1 MNTQTATVTAINPA
15 LEIESTNAPI
25 INVNNTSAMVLSGDS
40 MEKMLKFSEMMAT
53 SKITIPKH
61 LQGNAGDCFAIVM
74 QAMQWG
80 MNPFAVAQKTHLV
93 NGILGYEAQ
102 LVNAVINSR
111 APITTRLNY
120 EWFGD
125 WSKVNGK
132 TSNADDVGV
141 IVSATMRGESEPRT
155 LSVSMAQVGNVRNSP
170 LWVNDP
176 RQQLAYLATKRW
188 SRLYCPDVILGVY
201 TADEFEQEPPRDVTP
216 QPAVSKT
223 ASIRDKVAAKKQG
236 QVIDQVEAVKPTH
249 DCPALEKAVSAI
261 EIAETVE
268 DLATLAKGFA
278 SLGLTEAEQKQINV
292 LYKTKKQALIDAAN
306 QPSPEDIAAFEAQ
319 EAERLAAMEQ

>member
-1 MNTQTATVTAINPA
+1 MNTKTQTANVMQLSPAIEHEAKPLATIQN
-15 LEIESTNAPI
+15 ST
-25 INVNNTSAMVLSGDS
+25 SSLVLDGDS
-40 MEKMLKFSEMMAT
+40 MEKMSNFALMMSK
-53 SKITIPKH
+53 SKITVPKH
-61 LQGNAGDCFAIVM
+61 LQGNEGDCFAIVM

-93 NGILGYEAQ
+93 NGVLGYEAQ

-132 TSNADDVGV
+132 TSNSDDVGV
-141 IVSATMRGESEPRT
+141 IVSATMKGETEPRT

-201 TADEFEQEPPRDVTP
+201 TSDEFEEASEPKDVTP
-216 QPAVSKT
+216 KESKT
-223 ASIRDKVAAKKQG
+223 ASIRDKVAAKKEAAKPKP
-236 QVIDQVEAVKPTH
+236 QVIDAEPTPPQ
-249 DCPALEKAVSAI
+249 DDAAFNDAIQNLEQSQTIDELKAHGKK
-261 EIAETVE
+261 IAES
-268 DLATLAKGFA
+268 GF
-278 SLGLTEAEQKQINV
+278 TEAQIAELTV
-292 LYKTKKQALIDAAN
+292 AYKARLKELQ
-306 QPSPEDIAAFEAQ
+306 DIAAFEAQ

>member
-1 MNTQTATVTAINPA
+1 MNTKTATVTALNPT
-15 LEIESTNAPI
+15 LDIEENNAPLV
-25 INVNNTSAMVLSGDS
+25 NANNTSAMVLNGDS
-40 MEKMLKFSEMMAT
+40 MDKMLKFSQMMAT

-132 TSNADDVGV
+132 TSNSDDIGV

-155 LSVSMAQVGNVRNSP
+155 LSISMAQVGTVRNSP

-201 TADEFEQEPPRDVTP
+201 TADEFEDAQQKDVTP
-216 QPAVSKT
+216 KSGVSKT

-236 QVIDQVEAVKPTH
+236 QVIEQPITRVNDV
-249 DCPALEKAVSAI
+249 PALEKAVSAI
-261 EIAETVE
+261 EIAETVD
-268 DLATLAKGFA
+268 DLAQLAKGFA
-278 SLGLTEAEQKQINV
+278 NLGLTEAEQKQINV
-292 LYKTKKQALIDAAN
+292 LYKTKKQTLIDAAN

-319 EAERLAAMEQ
+319 EAKRFAEQGLI

>member
-15 LEIESTNAPI
+15 LEIESTNAPMV
-25 INVNNTSAMVLSGDS
+25 NVNNTSAMVLNGDS
-40 MEKMLKFSEMMAT
+40 MDKMLKFSQMMAT

-61 LQGNAGDCFAIVM
+61 LQGNTGDCFAIVM

-93 NGILGYEAQ
+93 NGVLGYEAQ

-125 WSKVNGK
+125 WSNVNGK
-132 TSNADDVGV
+132 DNKSNDIGV
-141 IVSATMRGESEPRT
+141 IVSATMKGESEPRT

-216 QPAVSKT
+216 KPTVSKT
-223 ASIRDKVAAKKQG
+223 ASIRDKVAAKKQA
-236 QVIDQVEAVKPTH
+236 QVIDAEPAIVEEDNTAFES
-249 DCPALEKAVSAI
+249 ALHSLEQSQTIDELKAHGKK
-261 EIAETVE
+261 IAES
-268 DLATLAKGFA
+268 GF
-278 SLGLTEAEQKQINV
+278 TEAQIAE
-292 LYKTKKQALIDAAN
+292 LTIAYKAKLKELQ
-306 QPSPEDIAAFEAQ
+306 DIAAFEAQ
-319 EAERLAAMEQ
+319 EAERLASME

>member
-1 MNTQTATVTAINPA
+1 MNARTATVTALNPQLDFEETA
-15 LEIESTNAPI
+15 APLV
-25 INVNNTSAMVLSGDS
+25 NVNNTSAMVLNGDS
-40 MEKMLKFSEMMAT
+40 MDKMLKFSQMMAT

-93 NGILGYEAQ
+93 NGVLGYEAQ

-141 IVSATMRGESEPRT
+141 IVSATMKGETEPRT

-216 QPAVSKT
+216 KPTVSKT
-223 ASIRDKVAAKKQG
+223 ASIRDKVAAKKQA
-236 QVIDQVEAVKPTH
+236 QVIDAEPTIVEDDNAAVEA
-249 DCPALEKAVSAI
+249 ALQNLEQSQTIDELKAHGK
-261 EIAETVE
+261 EIAES
-268 DLATLAKGFA
+268 GF
-278 SLGLTEAEQKQINV
+278 TEAQIADLTV
-292 LYKTKKQALIDAAN
+292 AYKARLKELQ
-306 QPSPEDIAAFEAQ
+306 DIAAFEAQ
-319 EAERLAAMEQ
+319 EAERLAAMEHY

>member
-1 MNTQTATVTAINPA
+1 MNTQTATVTAINPTFEA
-15 LEIESTNAPI
+15 EYEEVKASPLV
-25 INVNNTSAMVLSGDS
+25 NVNNTSAMVLNGDS
-40 MEKMLKFSEMMAT
+40 MEKMLKFSQMMAT

-61 LQGNAGDCFAIVM
+61 LQGNTGDCFAIVM

-93 NGILGYEAQ
+93 NGVLGYEAQ

-141 IVSATMRGESEPRT
+141 IVSATMKGETEPRT

-201 TADEFEQEPPRDVTP
+201 TADEFEDTEPKDVTP
-216 QPAVSKT
+216 QPKTSKT
-223 ASIRDKVAAKKQG
+223 ASIRDKVAAKK
-236 QVIDQVEAVKPTH
+236 EAVKPKPQVIDAEPTPPQDDTAFNDAVQSLEQSQTIDELKTH
-249 DCPALEKAVSAI
+249 GKK
-261 EIAETVE
+261 IAES
-268 DLATLAKGFA
+268 GF
-278 SLGLTEAEQKQINV
+278 TEAQIAD
-292 LYKTKKQALIDAAN
+292 LTIAYKAKLKELQDV
-306 QPSPEDIAAFEAQ
+306 AAFEAQ

>member
-1 MNTQTATVTAINPA
+1 MNTQTATVTAINPS
-15 LEIESTNAPI
+15 LEIESTNAPLV
-25 INVNNTSAMVLSGDS
+25 NVNNTSAMVLNGDS
-40 MEKMLKFSEMMAT
+40 MEKMLKFSQMMAT

-61 LQGNAGDCFAIVM
+61 LQGNTGDCFAIVM

-93 NGILGYEAQ
+93 NGVLGYEAQ

-141 IVSATMRGESEPRT
+141 IVSATMKGETEPRV

-188 SRLYCPDVILGVY
+188 SRLFCPDVILGVY
-201 TADEFEQEPPRDVTP
+201 TADEVEDFEPKDVTP
-216 QPAVSKT
+216 QPTTSKT
-223 ASIRDKVAAKKQG
+223 ASIRDKVAAKKG
-236 QVIDQVEAVKPTH
+236 QVIDQTNTRTNDV
-249 DCPALEKAVSAI
+249 PALEKAVAAI
-261 EIAETVE
+261 EVAETVE
-268 DLATLAKGFA
+268 DLAQLAKGFA
-278 SLGLTEAEQKQINV
+278 NLGLTEAEQKQINV
-292 LYKTKKQALIDAAN
+292 LYKTKKQDLLDAEQQAN
-306 QPSPEDIAAFEAQ
+306 IAAFEAQ
-319 EAERLAAMEQ
+319 EAERLANQ

>member
-1 MNTQTATVTAINPA
+1 MNTKTATVTALNPA
-15 LEIESTNAPI
+15 LDIEENNAPLV
-25 INVNNTSAMVLSGDS
+25 NANNTSAMVLNGDS
-40 MEKMLKFSEMMAT
+40 MDKMLKFSQMMAT

-61 LQGNAGDCFAIVM
+61 LQGNVGDCFAIVM

-93 NGILGYEAQ
+93 NGVLGYEAQ

-132 TSNADDVGV
+132 TSNSDDVGV
-141 IVSATMRGESEPRT
+141 IVSATMKGESEPRT
-155 LSVSMAQVGNVRNSP
+155 LSVSMAQVGTVRNSP

-201 TADEFEQEPPRDVTP
+201 TADEFEDAQPKDVTP
-216 QPAVSKT
+216 KSGVSKT

-236 QVIDQVEAVKPTH
+236 QVIEQPITRVNDV
-249 DCPALEKAVSAI
+249 PALEKAVSAI
-261 EIAETVE
+261 EIAETVD
-268 DLATLAKGFA
+268 DLAQLAKGFA
-278 SLGLTEAEQKQINV
+278 NLGLTEAEQKQINV
-292 LYKTKKQALIDAAN
+292 LYKTKKQTLIDAAN

-319 EAERLAAMEQ
+319 EAKRFAEQGLI

>member
-1 MNTQTATVTAINPA
+1 MNTKTATVTALNPQ
-15 LEIESTNAPI
+15 LDIEETAAPLV
-25 INVNNTSAMVLSGDS
+25 NVNNTSAMVLNGDS
-40 MEKMLKFSEMMAT
+40 MDKMLKFSQMMAT

-93 NGILGYEAQ
+93 NGVLGYEAQ

-141 IVSATMRGESEPRT
+141 IVSATMKGETEPRT

-170 LWVNDP
+170 LWANDP

-201 TADEFEQEPPRDVTP
+201 TSDEFEEASEPKDVTP
-216 QPAVSKT
+216 KESKT
-223 ASIRDKVAAKKQG
+223 ASIRDKVAAKKEAAKPKP
-236 QVIDQVEAVKPTH
+236 QVIDAEPTPQDDAAFNDAVQS
-249 DCPALEKAVSAI
+249 LEQSQTIDELKAHGKK
-261 EIAETVE
+261 IAES
-268 DLATLAKGFA
+268 GF
-278 SLGLTEAEQKQINV
+278 TEAQIADLTV
-292 LYKTKKQALIDAAN
+292 AYKARLKELQDV
-306 QPSPEDIAAFEAQ
+306 AAFEAQ

>member
-1 MNTQTATVTAINPA
+1 
-15 LEIESTNAPI
+15 
-25 INVNNTSAMVLSGDS
+25 
-40 MEKMLKFSEMMAT
+40 
-53 SKITIPKH
+53 
-61 LQGNAGDCFAIVM
+61 
-74 QAMQWG
+74 
-80 MNPFAVAQKTHLV
+80 PFAVAQKTHLV
-93 NGILGYEAQ
+93 NGVLGYEAQ

-141 IVSATMRGESEPRT
+141 IVSATMKGETEPRV

-201 TADEFEQEPPRDVTP
+201 TADEVEDFEPKDVTP
-216 QPAVSKT
+216 QPTTSKT
-223 ASIRDKVAAKKQG
+223 ASIRDKVAAKKEATKPKP
-236 QVIDQVEAVKPTH
+236 QVIDAEPAPQDDAAFNDAVQS
-249 DCPALEKAVSAI
+249 LEQSQTIDELKAHGKK
-261 EIAETVE
+261 IAES
-268 DLATLAKGFA
+268 GF
-278 SLGLTEAEQKQINV
+278 TEAQIAD
-292 LYKTKKQALIDAAN
+292 LTIAYKAKLKELQ
-306 QPSPEDIAAFEAQ
+306 DIAAFEAQ
-319 EAERLAAMEQ
+319 EAQRLAELE

>member
-15 LEIESTNAPI
+15 LEIESTNAPLV
-25 INVNNTSAMVLSGDS
+25 NVNNTSAMVLNGDS
-40 MEKMLKFSEMMAT
+40 MEKMLKFSQMMAT

-93 NGILGYEAQ
+93 NGVLGYEAQ

-141 IVSATMRGESEPRT
+141 IVSATMKGETEPRV

-201 TADEFEQEPPRDVTP
+201 TADEFEDTEPKDVTP
-216 QPAVSKT
+216 QPTTSKT
-223 ASIRDKVAAKKQG
+223 ASIRDKVAAKKG
-236 QVIDQVEAVKPTH
+236 QVIDQAHTRTNDV
-249 DCPALEKAVSAI
+249 PALEKAVAAI
-261 EIAETVE
+261 EVAETVE
-268 DLATLAKGFA
+268 DLAQLAKGLA
-278 SLGLTEAEQKQINV
+278 NLGLTEAEQKQINV

-319 EAERLAAMEQ
+319 EAQRLAEQE

>member
-1 MNTQTATVTAINPA
+1 MNTQTATVMQFSPTVEAENNSPMV
-15 LEIESTNAPI
+15 
-25 INVNNTSAMVLSGDS
+25 NVNNTSAMVLSGDS

-93 NGILGYEAQ
+93 NGVLGYEAQ

-132 TSNADDVGV
+132 TSNSDDVGV
-141 IVSATMRGESEPRT
+141 VVSATMRGESEPRT
-155 LSVSMAQVGNVRNSP
+155 LSISMAQVGTVRNSP

-201 TADEFEQEPPRDVTP
+201 TADEAEDFEPKDVTP
-216 QPAVSKT
+216 QQPLTSKT
-223 ASIRDKVAAKKQG
+223 ASVRDKVAAKKQG
-236 QVIDQVEAVKPTH
+236 QVIEQPITRVNDV
-249 DCPALEKAVSAI
+249 PALEKAVAAI

-268 DLATLAKGFA
+268 DLAQLAKGFA
-278 SLGLTEAEQKQINV
+278 DLGLTEAEQKQINV
-292 LYKTKKQALIDAAN
+292 LYKTKKQALIDAAT

-319 EAERLAAMEQ
+319 EAERLANQ

>member
-15 LEIESTNAPI
+15 LEIESTNAPLV
-25 INVNNTSAMVLSGDS
+25 NVNNTSAMVLNGDS
-40 MEKMLKFSEMMAT
+40 MEKMLKFSQMMAT

-93 NGILGYEAQ
+93 NGVLGYEAQ

-125 WSKVNGK
+125 WSKVTGK
-132 TSNADDVGV
+132 TSNDADVGV
-141 IVSATMRGESEPRT
+141 IVSATMKGETEPRE

-201 TADEFEQEPPRDVTP
+201 TADEVEDFEPKDVTP
-216 QPAVSKT
+216 QPTTSKT
-223 ASIRDKVAAKKQG
+223 ASIRDKVAAKKEATKPKP
-236 QVIDQVEAVKPTH
+236 QVIDAEPTPQ
-249 DCPALEKAVSAI
+249 DDTAFNAAMQSLKQSQTIDELKAHGKK
-261 EIAETVE
+261 IAESGFTEPQIADLTV
-268 DLATLAKGFA
+268 AYKAK
-278 SLGLTEAEQKQINV
+278 LKELQDV
-292 LYKTKKQALIDAAN
+292 
-306 QPSPEDIAAFEAQ
+306 AAFEA
-319 EAERLAAMEQ
+319 ARG

>member
-15 LEIESTNAPI
+15 LEIESTNAPMV
-25 INVNNTSAMVLSGDS
+25 NVNNTSAMVLNGDS
-40 MEKMLKFSEMMAT
+40 MDKMLKFSQMMAT

-93 NGILGYEAQ
+93 NGVLGYEAQ

-132 TSNADDVGV
+132 ADNSTDVGV
-141 IVSATMRGESEPRT
+141 IVSAVMKGEIEPRE
-155 LSVSMAQVGNVRNSP
+155 LSISMAQVGKVRNSP
-170 LWVNDP
+170 LWESDP

-201 TADEFEQEPPRDVTP
+201 TADEFEEIEPKDVTP
-216 QPAVSKT
+216 KATVSKT
-223 ASIRDKVAAKKQG
+223 ASIREKVAAKKG
-236 QVIDQVEAVKPTH
+236 QVIDQSTNETGQDDNAKEEALKS
-249 DCPALEKAVSAI
+249 LEESQTIDELKANGKK
-261 EIAETVE
+261 IAESGFSE
-268 DLATLAKGFA
+268 QQIADLTIAYKAK
-278 SLGLTEAEQKQINV
+278 LKELQ
-292 LYKTKKQALIDAAN
+292 
-306 QPSPEDIAAFEAQ
+306 DIAAFEAQ
-319 EAERLAAMEQ
+319 EAQRLAAMEQ

>member
-1 MNTQTATVTAINPA
+1 
-15 LEIESTNAPI
+15 
-25 INVNNTSAMVLSGDS
+25 MVLNGDS
-40 MEKMLKFSEMMAT
+40 MDKMLKFSQMMAT

-61 LQGNAGDCFAIVM
+61 LQGNTGDCFAIVM

-93 NGILGYEAQ
+93 NGVLGYEAQ

-125 WSKVNGK
+125 WSNVNGK

-141 IVSATMRGESEPRT
+141 IVSATMQGESEPRT

-201 TADEFEQEPPRDVTP
+201 TADEFEEASEPKDVT
-216 QPAVSKT
+216 
-223 ASIRDKVAAKKQG
+223 
-236 QVIDQVEAVKPTH
+236 
-249 DCPALEKAVSAI
+249 
-261 EIAETVE
+261 
-268 DLATLAKGFA
+268 
-278 SLGLTEAEQKQINV
+278 
-292 LYKTKKQALIDAAN
+292 
-306 QPSPEDIAAFEAQ
+306 
-319 EAERLAAMEQ
+319 

>member
-1 MNTQTATVTAINPA
+1 MNTQTATVTAINPTFEA
-15 LEIESTNAPI
+15 EYEEVKASPLV
-25 INVNNTSAMVLSGDS
+25 NVNNTSAMVLNGDS
-40 MEKMLKFSEMMAT
+40 MDKMLKFSQMMAT

-93 NGILGYEAQ
+93 NGVLGYEAQ

-132 TSNADDVGV
+132 TSNSDDVGV
-141 IVSATMRGESEPRT
+141 IVSATMKGETEPRT

-216 QPAVSKT
+216 KPTVSKT
-223 ASIRDKVAAKKQG
+223 ASIRDKVAAKKQA
-236 QVIDQVEAVKPTH
+236 QVIDAEPTIVEDDNAAVEA
-249 DCPALEKAVSAI
+249 ALQNLEQSQTIDELKAHGK
-261 EIAETVE
+261 EIAES
-268 DLATLAKGFA
+268 GF
-278 SLGLTEAEQKQINV
+278 TEAQIADLTV
-292 LYKTKKQALIDAAN
+292 AYKARLKELQ
-306 QPSPEDIAAFEAQ
+306 DIAAFEAQ
-319 EAERLAAMEQ
+319 EAERLAAMEHY

>member
-15 LEIESTNAPI
+15 LEIESTNAPMV
-25 INVNNTSAMVLSGDS
+25 NVNNTSAMVLNGDS
-40 MEKMLKFSEMMAT
+40 MDKMLKFSQMMAT

-93 NGILGYEAQ
+93 NGVLGYEAQ

-132 TSNADDVGV
+132 ADNSTNVGV
-141 IVSATMRGESEPRT
+141 IVSAVMKGEIEPRE
-155 LSVSMAQVGNVRNSP
+155 LSISMAQVGKVRNSP
-170 LWVNDP
+170 LWESDP

-201 TADEFEQEPPRDVTP
+201 TADEFEEIEPKDVTP
-216 QPAVSKT
+216 QPTTSKT
-223 ASIRDKVAAKKQG
+223 ASIRDKVAAKK
-236 QVIDQVEAVKPTH
+236 EAVKPKPQVIDAEPTPPQ
-249 DCPALEKAVSAI
+249 DDAAFNDAMQSLEQSQTIDELKANGKK
-261 EIAETVE
+261 IAEGGFSENQIAELTV
-268 DLATLAKGFA
+268 AYKAK
-278 SLGLTEAEQKQINV
+278 LKELQ
-292 LYKTKKQALIDAAN
+292 
-306 QPSPEDIAAFEAQ
+306 DIAAFEAQ
-319 EAERLAAMEQ
+319 EAQRLAAMEQ

>member
-1 MNTQTATVTAINPA
+1 MNARTATVTALNPQLDFEETA
-15 LEIESTNAPI
+15 APLV
-25 INVNNTSAMVLSGDS
+25 NVNNTSAMVLNGDS
-40 MEKMLKFSEMMAT
+40 MDKMLKFSQMMAT

-93 NGILGYEAQ
+93 NGVLGYEAQ

-141 IVSATMRGESEPRT
+141 IVSATMKGETEPRT

-216 QPAVSKT
+216 KPTVSKT
-223 ASIRDKVAAKKQG
+223 ASIRDKVAAKKQA
-236 QVIDQVEAVKPTH
+236 QVIDAEPTIVEDDNAAVEA
-249 DCPALEKAVSAI
+249 ALQNLEQSQTIDELKAHGK
-261 EIAETVE
+261 EIAES
-268 DLATLAKGFA
+268 GFTEA
-278 SLGLTEAEQKQINV
+278 QIAGLTVA
-292 LYKTKKQALIDAAN
+292 YKARLKELQ
-306 QPSPEDIAAFEAQ
+306 DIAAFEAQ
-319 EAERLAAMEQ
+319 EAERLAAMEHY

>member
-1 MNTQTATVTAINPA
+1 MNTKTATVTAINPS
-15 LEIESTNAPI
+15 LEIESTNAPLV
-25 INVNNTSAMVLSGDS
+25 NVNNTSAMVLNGDS
-40 MEKMLKFSEMMAT
+40 MEKMLKFSQMMAT

-93 NGILGYEAQ
+93 NGVLGYEAQ

-141 IVSATMRGESEPRT
+141 IVSATMKGETEPRV

-201 TADEFEQEPPRDVTP
+201 TADEFEDAP
-216 QPAVSKT
+216 QPTTSKT
-223 ASIRDKVAAKKQG
+223 ASIRDKVAAKKEATKPKP
-236 QVIDQVEAVKPTH
+236 QVIDAEHTPLQDDAAFNDAVQN
-249 DCPALEKAVSAI
+249 LEQSQTIDELKAHGKK
-261 EIAETVE
+261 IAES
-268 DLATLAKGFA
+268 GF
-278 SLGLTEAEQKQINV
+278 TEAQIADLTV
-292 LYKTKKQALIDAAN
+292 AYKARLKELQY
-306 QPSPEDIAAFEAQ
+306 IAAF
-319 EAERLAAMEQ
+319 

>member
-1 MNTQTATVTAINPA
+1 MNTATITPIAKSIELETA
-15 LEIESTNAPI
+15 NAPL
-25 INVNNTSAMVLSGDS
+25 VNAANTTALVLDGNS
-40 MEKMLKFSEMMAT
+40 MDKMMTFAQMMST

-80 MNPFAVAQKTHLV
+80 MNPFSVAQKTHLV
-93 NGILGYEAQ
+93 NGVLGYEAQ

-141 IVSATMRGESEPRT
+141 IVSATMKGETEPRV

-216 QPAVSKT
+216 KPTVSKT
-223 ASIRDKVAAKKQG
+223 ASIRDKVAAKKQA
-236 QVIDQVEAVKPTH
+236 QVIDAEPAIVEDDNAAVEA
-249 DCPALEKAVSAI
+249 ALQNLEQSQTIDELKVHGKK
-261 EIAETVE
+261 IAES
-268 DLATLAKGFA
+268 GF
-278 SLGLTEAEQKQINV
+278 TEAQIAELTV
-292 LYKTKKQALIDAAN
+292 AYKARLKELQ
-306 QPSPEDIAAFEAQ
+306 DIAAFEAQ

>member
-1 MNTQTATVTAINPA
+1 MNTQTATVAAINPA

-25 INVNNTSAMVLSGDS
+25 VNVNNTSAMVLSGDS
-40 MEKMLKFSEMMAT
+40 MEKMLKFSQMMAT

-93 NGILGYEAQ
+93 NGVLGYEAQ

-132 TSNADDVGV
+132 TDNSTEVGV
-141 IVSATMRGESEPRT
+141 TVFAIMQGESEPRT
-155 LSVSMAQVGNVRNSP
+155 LSLSMAQVGKVRNSP
-170 LWVNDP
+170 LWESDP

-201 TADEFEQEPPRDVTP
+201 TADEVEDFEPKDVTP
-216 QPAVSKT
+216 QPTTSKT
-223 ASIRDKVAAKKQG
+223 ASVRDKVAAKKG
-236 QVIDQVEAVKPTH
+236 QVINQEEVKRTH
-249 DCPALEKAVSAI
+249 DCPALEKAVAAI

-268 DLATLAKGFA
+268 DLAQLAKGFA
-278 SLGLTEAEQKQINV
+278 NLGLTEAEQKQINV
-292 LYKTKKQALIDAAN
+292 LYKTKKQALLDAEHQAN
-306 QPSPEDIAAFEAQ
+306 IAAFEAQ
-319 EAERLAAMEQ
+319 EAERLANQ

>member
-1 MNTQTATVTAINPA
+1 MNTQTATVTPINPA
-15 LEIESTNAPI
+15 FEVEANGSMVNI
-25 INVNNTSAMVLSGDS
+25 NNTSAMVLSGDS
-40 MEKMLKFSEMMAT
+40 MDKMLKFSQMMAT

-132 TSNADDVGV
+132 TDNSNDIGV
-141 IVSATMRGESEPRT
+141 IVSATMKGESEPRT
-155 LSVSMAQVGNVRNSP
+155 LSISMAQVGNVRNSP

-201 TADEFEQEPPRDVTP
+201 TADEFEDAQPKDVTP
-216 QPAVSKT
+216 KSGVSKT

-236 QVIDQVEAVKPTH
+236 QVIDQEATKTTVAKEDDTVFES
-249 DCPALEKAVSAI
+249 ALQSLEQSQTIDELKAHGKK
-261 EIAETVE
+261 IAESGFSENQIADLTV
-268 DLATLAKGFA
+268 A
-278 SLGLTEAEQKQINV
+278 
-292 LYKTKKQALIDAAN
+292 YKAQLKELQ
-306 QPSPEDIAAFEAQ
+306 DIAAFEAQ

>member
-1 MNTQTATVTAINPA
+1 MNTQTATVTAINPS
-15 LEIESTNAPI
+15 LEIESTNAPLV
-25 INVNNTSAMVLSGDS
+25 NVNNTSAMVLNGDS
-40 MEKMLKFSEMMAT
+40 MDKMLKFSQMMAT

-93 NGILGYEAQ
+93 NGVLGYEAQ

-141 IVSATMRGESEPRT
+141 IV
-155 LSVSMAQVGNVRNSP
+155 
-170 LWVNDP
+170 
-176 RQQLAYLATKRW
+176 
-188 SRLYCPDVILGVY
+188 
-201 TADEFEQEPPRDVTP
+201 
-216 QPAVSKT
+216 
-223 ASIRDKVAAKKQG
+223 
-236 QVIDQVEAVKPTH
+236 
-249 DCPALEKAVSAI
+249 
-261 EIAETVE
+261 
-268 DLATLAKGFA
+268 
-278 SLGLTEAEQKQINV
+278 
-292 LYKTKKQALIDAAN
+292 
-306 QPSPEDIAAFEAQ
+306 
-319 EAERLAAMEQ
+319 

>member
-1 MNTQTATVTAINPA
+1 MNTKTATVTALNPQ
-15 LEIESTNAPI
+15 LDIEETAAPLV
-25 INVNNTSAMVLSGDS
+25 NVNNTSAMVLNGDS
-40 MEKMLKFSEMMAT
+40 MDKMLKFSQMMAT

-93 NGILGYEAQ
+93 NGVLGYEAQ

-141 IVSATMRGESEPRT
+141 IVSATMKGETEPRT

-216 QPAVSKT
+216 KPTVSKT
-223 ASIRDKVAAKKQG
+223 ASIRDKVAAKKQA
-236 QVIDQVEAVKPTH
+236 QVIDVEPAIVEDDNMAVET
-249 DCPALEKAVSAI
+249 ALQSLEQSQTIDELKAHGKK
-261 EIAETVE
+261 IAES
-268 DLATLAKGFA
+268 GF
-278 SLGLTEAEQKQINV
+278 TEAQIADLTV
-292 LYKTKKQALIDAAN
+292 AYKARLKELQ
-306 QPSPEDIAAFEAQ
+306 DIAAFEAQ

>member
-15 LEIESTNAPI
+15 LEIEATNSPMV
-25 INVNNTSAMVLSGDS
+25 NVNNTSAMVLSGDS
-40 MEKMLKFSEMMAT
+40 MEKMLKFSQMMAT

-125 WSKVNGK
+125 WSNVNGK
-132 TSNADDVGV
+132 DNKSNDIGV
-141 IVSATMRGESEPRT
+141 IVSATMKGESEPRV
-155 LSVSMAQVGNVRNSP
+155 LSVSMAQVGTVRNSP

-201 TADEFEQEPPRDVTP
+201 TADEFEDTEPKDVTP
-216 QPAVSKT
+216 QPTTSKT
-223 ASIRDKVAAKKQG
+223 ASIRDKVAAKK
-236 QVIDQVEAVKPTH
+236 EAVKPKPQVIDAEPTPPQ
-249 DCPALEKAVSAI
+249 DDAAFNDAMQSLEQSQTIDQLKAHGKK
-261 EIAETVE
+261 IAESGFTESQIADLTV
-268 DLATLAKGFA
+268 T
-278 SLGLTEAEQKQINV
+278 
-292 LYKTKKQALIDAAN
+292 YKARLKELQ
-306 QPSPEDIAAFEAQ
+306 DIAAFEAQ
-319 EAERLAAMEQ
+319 EAERLASMEQ

>member
-15 LEIESTNAPI
+15 LEIESTNAPMV
-25 INVNNTSAMVLSGDS
+25 NVNNTSAMVLNGDS
-40 MEKMLKFSEMMAT
+40 MDKMLKFSQMMAT

-61 LQGNAGDCFAIVM
+61 LQGNTGDCFAIVM

-93 NGILGYEAQ
+93 NGVLGYEAQ

-125 WSKVNGK
+125 WSNVNGK
-132 TSNADDVGV
+132 DNKSNDIGV
-141 IVSATMRGESEPRT
+141 IVSATMKGESEPRV
-155 LSVSMAQVGNVRNSP
+155 LSVSMAQVGTVRNSP

-201 TADEFEQEPPRDVTP
+201 TADEFEEIEPKDVTP
-216 QPAVSKT
+216 QPTTSKT
-223 ASIRDKVAAKKQG
+223 ASIRDKVAAKK
-236 QVIDQVEAVKPTH
+236 EAVKPKPQVIDAEPTPQ
-249 DCPALEKAVSAI
+249 DDAAFNDAMQSLEQSQTIDELKANGKK
-261 EIAETVE
+261 IAES
-268 DLATLAKGFA
+268 GF
-278 SLGLTEAEQKQINV
+278 TEAQIADLTV
-292 LYKTKKQALIDAAN
+292 AYKAKLKELQDV
-306 QPSPEDIAAFEAQ
+306 AAFEAQ
-319 EAERLAAMEQ
+319 EAERFANQ

>member
-1 MNTQTATVTAINPA
+1 MNTKTATVTALNPQLDVEETA
-15 LEIESTNAPI
+15 APLV
-25 INVNNTSAMVLSGDS
+25 NVNNTSAMVLNGDS
-40 MEKMLKFSEMMAT
+40 MDKMLKFSQMMAT

-93 NGILGYEAQ
+93 NGVLGYEAQ

-141 IVSATMRGESEPRT
+141 IVSATMKGETEPRT

-201 TADEFEQEPPRDVTP
+201 TADEAEDFEPKDVTP
-216 QPAVSKT
+216 QAQTVSKT
-223 ASIRDKVAAKKQG
+223 ASVRDKVAAKKQG
-236 QVIDQVEAVKPTH
+236 QVIEQPERKH

-268 DLATLAKGFA
+268 DLAQLAKGFA
-278 SLGLTEAEQKQINV
+278 DLGLTEAEQKQINV
-292 LYKTKKQALIDAAN
+292 LYKTKKQALIDAAT

-319 EAERLAAMEQ
+319 EAERLANQ

>member
-1 MNTQTATVTAINPA
+1 MNTQTATVTAINPS
-15 LEIESTNAPI
+15 LEIESTNAPLV
-25 INVNNTSAMVLSGDS
+25 NVNNTSAMVLNGDS
-40 MEKMLKFSEMMAT
+40 MDKMLKFSQMMAT

-93 NGILGYEAQ
+93 NGVLGYEAQ

-141 IVSATMRGESEPRT
+141 IVSATMKGETEPRV

-201 TADEFEQEPPRDVTP
+201 TADEVEDFEPKDVTP
-216 QPAVSKT
+216 QPTTSKT
-223 ASIRDKVAAKKQG
+223 ASIRDKVAAKKEATKPKP
-236 QVIDQVEAVKPTH
+236 QVIDAEPAPQDDAAFNDAVQS
-249 DCPALEKAVSAI
+249 LEQSQTIDQLKAHGKK
-261 EIAETVE
+261 IAES
-268 DLATLAKGFA
+268 GF
-278 SLGLTEAEQKQINV
+278 TEAQIAD
-292 LYKTKKQALIDAAN
+292 LTIAYKAKLKELQ
-306 QPSPEDIAAFEAQ
+306 DIAAFEAQ
-319 EAERLAAMEQ
+319 EAQRLAELE

>member
-15 LEIESTNAPI
+15 LEIESTNAPLV
-25 INVNNTSAMVLSGDS
+25 NVNNTSAMVLNGDS
-40 MEKMLKFSEMMAT
+40 MDKMLKFSQMMAT
-53 SKITIPKH
+53 SKITIPNH

-93 NGILGYEAQ
+93 NGVLGYEAQ

-111 APITTRLNY
+111 APITTRLKY

-141 IVSATMRGESEPRT
+141 IVSATMKGETEPRE

-201 TADEFEQEPPRDVTP
+201 TADEVEDFEPKDVTP
-216 QPAVSKT
+216 QPTTSKT
-223 ASIRDKVAAKKQG
+223 ASIRDKVAAKK
-236 QVIDQVEAVKPTH
+236 EAVKPKPQVIDAEPTPQ
-249 DCPALEKAVSAI
+249 DDTAFNDAVQSLEQSQTIDELKAHGKK
-261 EIAETVE
+261 IAESGFTE
-268 DLATLAKGFA
+268 SQIADLTIAYKAK
-278 SLGLTEAEQKQINV
+278 LKELQDV
-292 LYKTKKQALIDAAN
+292 
-306 QPSPEDIAAFEAQ
+306 AAFEAQ
-319 EAERLAAMEQ
+319 EAQRLAAMEQ

>member
-15 LEIESTNAPI
+15 LEIESTNAPLV
-25 INVNNTSAMVLSGDS
+25 NVNNTSAMVLNGDS
-40 MEKMLKFSEMMAT
+40 MEKMLKFSQMMAT

-93 NGILGYEAQ
+93 NGVLGYEAQ

-141 IVSATMRGESEPRT
+141 IVSATMKGETEPRE

-201 TADEFEQEPPRDVTP
+201 TADEFEQEEPKDVTP
-216 QPAVSKT
+216 TTSKT
-223 ASIRDKVAAKKQG
+223 ASIRDKVAAKK
-236 QVIDQVEAVKPTH
+236 EAVKPKPQVIDAEPTPQ
-249 DCPALEKAVSAI
+249 DDAAFNDALQSLEQSQTIDELKAHGKK
-261 EIAETVE
+261 IAES
-268 DLATLAKGFA
+268 GF
-278 SLGLTEAEQKQINV
+278 TEAKIAD
-292 LYKTKKQALIDAAN
+292 LTIAYKAKLKELQDV
-306 QPSPEDIAAFEAQ
+306 AAFEAQ
-319 EAERLAAMEQ
+319 EAERLASM

>member
-15 LEIESTNAPI
+15 LEIESTNAPMV
-25 INVNNTSAMVLSGDS
+25 NVNNTSAMVLNGDS
-40 MEKMLKFSEMMAT
+40 MDKMLKFSQMMAT

-61 LQGNAGDCFAIVM
+61 LQGNTGDCFAIVM

-93 NGILGYEAQ
+93 NGVLGYEAQ

-132 TSNADDVGV
+132 TSNSDDVGV
-141 IVSATMRGESEPRT
+141 IVSATMKGETEPRV

-201 TADEFEQEPPRDVTP
+201 TADEFEDVEPKDVTP
-216 QPAVSKT
+216 QPTTSKT
-223 ASIRDKVAAKKQG
+223 ASIRDKVAAKKEATKPKP
-236 QVIDQVEAVKPTH
+236 QVIDAEPTPQ
-249 DCPALEKAVSAI
+249 DDAAFNDAMQSLEQSQTIDELKAHGKK
-261 EIAETVE
+261 IAESGFSEQQIAELTI
-268 DLATLAKGFA
+268 AYKAK
-278 SLGLTEAEQKQINV
+278 LKELQ
-292 LYKTKKQALIDAAN
+292 
-306 QPSPEDIAAFEAQ
+306 DIAAFEAQ
-319 EAERLAAMEQ
+319 EAQRLAAMEQ

>member
-1 MNTQTATVTAINPA
+1 MNTKTATVTALNPQLDVEETA
-15 LEIESTNAPI
+15 APLV
-25 INVNNTSAMVLSGDS
+25 NVNNTSAMVLNGDS
-40 MEKMLKFSEMMAT
+40 MDKMLKFSQMMAT

-93 NGILGYEAQ
+93 NGVLGYEAQ

-141 IVSATMRGESEPRT
+141 IVSATMRGESEPRV

-188 SRLYCPDVILGVY
+188 SRLFCPDVILGVY
-201 TADEFEQEPPRDVTP
+201 TADEVEDFEPKDVTP
-216 QPAVSKT
+216 QAPQASKT
-223 ASIRDKVAAKKQG
+223 ASIRDKVAAKKEATKPKP
-236 QVIDQVEAVKPTH
+236 QVIDAEPTPQ
-249 DCPALEKAVSAI
+249 DDTAFNDAIQNLEQSSTIDELKAHGKK
-261 EIAETVE
+261 IAES
-268 DLATLAKGFA
+268 GF
-278 SLGLTEAEQKQINV
+278 TEAQIADLTV
-292 LYKTKKQALIDAAN
+292 AYKAKLKELQ
-306 QPSPEDIAAFEAQ
+306 DIAAFEAQ

>member
-15 LEIESTNAPI
+15 FDAEYEEVKASPLVNI
-25 INVNNTSAMVLSGDS
+25 NNTSAMVLNGDS
-40 MEKMLKFSEMMAT
+40 MEKMLKFSQMMAT

-93 NGILGYEAQ
+93 NGVLGYEAQ

-125 WSKVNGK
+125 WSNVNGK
-132 TSNADDVGV
+132 DNKSNDIGV
-141 IVSATMRGESEPRT
+141 IVSATMKGETEPRV
-155 LSVSMAQVGNVRNSP
+155 LSVSMAQVGTVRNSP

-201 TADEFEQEPPRDVTP
+201 TADEFEDTEPKDVTP
-216 QPAVSKT
+216 QPTTSKT
-223 ASIRDKVAAKKQG
+223 ASVRDKVAAKKEAIKPKH
-236 QVIDQVEAVKPTH
+236 QVIDVEPSTTQDDSEFNDAVQNIKQSQTIDELKLH
-249 DCPALEKAVSAI
+249 GKK
-261 EIAETVE
+261 IAESAFTESQIAELTV
-268 DLATLAKGFA
+268 
-278 SLGLTEAEQKQINV
+278 S
-292 LYKTKKQALIDAAN
+292 YKSKLKELQ
-306 QPSPEDIAAFEAQ
+306 DIAAFEAQ
-319 EAERLAAMEQ
+319 EAERLANQ

>member
-15 LEIESTNAPI
+15 LEIESTNAPLV
-25 INVNNTSAMVLSGDS
+25 NVNNTSAMVLNGDS
-40 MEKMLKFSEMMAT
+40 MEKMLKFSQMMAT

-93 NGILGYEAQ
+93 NGVLGYEAQ

-141 IVSATMRGESEPRT
+141 IVSATMKGETEPRT

-201 TADEFEQEPPRDVTP
+201 TADEFEDTEPKDVTP
-216 QPAVSKT
+216 QATTSKT
-223 ASIRDKVAAKKQG
+223 ASVRDKVAAKKG
-236 QVIDQVEAVKPTH
+236 QVIDQTNTRTNDV
-249 DCPALEKAVSAI
+249 PALEKAVAAI
-261 EIAETVE
+261 EVAETVE
-268 DLATLAKGFA
+268 DLAQLAKGFA
-278 SLGLTEAEQKQINV
+278 NLGLTEAEQKQINV
-292 LYKTKKQALIDAAN
+292 LYKTKKQALLDAEQQAN
-306 QPSPEDIAAFEAQ
+306 IAAFEAQ
-319 EAERLAAMEQ
+319 EAERLANQ

>member
-15 LEIESTNAPI
+15 FEAEYEEVKASPLV
-25 INVNNTSAMVLSGDS
+25 NVNNTSAMVLNGDS
-40 MEKMLKFSEMMAT
+40 MDKMLKFSQMMAT

-61 LQGNAGDCFAIVM
+61 LQGNTGDCFAIVM

-93 NGILGYEAQ
+93 NGVLGYEAQ

-125 WSKVNGK
+125 WSNVNGK
-132 TSNADDVGV
+132 DNKSNDIGV
-141 IVSATMRGESEPRT
+141 IVSATMKGESEPRV
-155 LSVSMAQVGNVRNSP
+155 LSVSMAQVGTVRNSP

-201 TADEFEQEPPRDVTP
+201 TADEFEDTEPKDVTP
-216 QPAVSKT
+216 QPTTSKT
-223 ASIRDKVAAKKQG
+223 ASIRDKVAAKKEAIKPKH
-236 QVIDQVEAVKPTH
+236 QVIDVEPSTTQDDSEFNDAVQNIKQSQTI
-249 DCPALEKAVSAI
+249 DELKANGKK
-261 EIAETVE
+261 IAEGGFSENQIAELTV
-268 DLATLAKGFA
+268 
-278 SLGLTEAEQKQINV
+278 S
-292 LYKTKKQALIDAAN
+292 YKSKLKELQ
-306 QPSPEDIAAFEAQ
+306 DIAAFEAQ
-319 EAERLAAMEQ
+319 EAQRLAEQE